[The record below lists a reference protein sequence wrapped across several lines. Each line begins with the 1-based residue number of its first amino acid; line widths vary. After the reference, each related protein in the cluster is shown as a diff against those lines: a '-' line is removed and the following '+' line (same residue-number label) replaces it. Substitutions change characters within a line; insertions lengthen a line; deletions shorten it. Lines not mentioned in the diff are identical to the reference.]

1 MKKKINH
8 LNYITHEV
16 ILYVEFT
23 KDRTVLLLLTSS
35 SSGLKAVLGRE
46 PVWSLEGQILEEL
59 PSERA
64 AGESPSSLGC
74 LPIL

>member
-1 MKKKINH
+1 MKKKIYH
-8 LNYITHEV
+8 LNYITDKV

-35 SSGLKAVLGRE
+35 SSGLKDALGRE
-46 PVWSLEGQILEEL
+46 PVWSLEGQIVEEL
-59 PSERA
+59 PSEGA